1 MEFSIAFAV
10 FPRRSYDSIGAK
22 TAKGVQKNIERERN
36 TRKCIMSAFPY
47 ISEIKLIN
55 ILRGL
60 RAFSRCFLRHSLA
73 FLFSL
78 RD

>member
-1 MEFSIAFAV
+1 MLAFS
-10 FPRRSYDSIGAK
+10 
-22 TAKGVQKNIERERN
+22 
-36 TRKCIMSAFPY
+36 Y

-60 RAFSRCFLRHSLA
+60 RAFSRCFLRDSLA